1 MSSSKDRRMSMIIVF
16 VLAGLVFVVL
26 AVPGMNLLRQD
37 DSIQDIEEKEEQVEK
52 ERSPPEEFH
61 VDVVSKS
68 VYNPAM
74 LNIQIGDTVT
84 WTNIDSE
91 VHTVS
96 SANVTSDG
104 GVYFHDTLL
113 PDEIYSVTFDTTGTY
128 FYSCLIKFHGMTG
141 IIRVS

>member
-1 MSSSKDRRMSMIIVF
+1 MSSSKDRRMSMIIIF

-37 DSIQDIEEKEEQVEK
+37 DSIQDIEE
-52 ERSPPEEFH
+52 RGPPEEFH

-68 VYNPAM
+68 VYKPAM

-104 GVYFHDTLL
+104 GVYFHDPLL
-113 PDEIYSVTFDTTGTY
+113 PDEIYSVTFDTPGTY

>member
-1 MSSSKDRRMSMIIVF
+1 MSSSKDRRMSMIIIF

-37 DSIQDIEEKEEQVEK
+37 DSIQDIEE
-52 ERSPPEEFH
+52 RGPPEEFH

-68 VYNPAM
+68 VYKPAM

-113 PDEIYSVTFDTTGTY
+113 PDEIYSVTFDTPGTY